1 MSRPVTT
8 ATATT
13 ASSGRWPKTAV
24 TSAIPLAYPPSATA
38 SSRPGVALRSSSAP
52 NTGPPTAP
60 AAVSPASNSEP
71 ACGPAVSPS
80 SRSAGPDSSS
90 PVRASVAPARYPA

>member
-13 ASSGRWPKTAV
+13 PARGRCPKTVAM
-24 TSAIPLAYPPSATA
+24 TASPPAYPARAPA
-38 SSRPGVALRSSSAP
+38 SSRPGAGLRSRKAP
-52 NTGPPTAP
+52 KTGPPTAA
-60 AAVSPASNSEP
+60 AAVSPASSADP

-80 SRSAGPDSSS
+80 SSRAGPDSSS
-90 PVRASVAPARYPA
+90 PVRASVAPAR